1 MSKRRTRPTRAMAPT
16 PAPAKSFGADLG
28 LAMDQV
34 APNPGKLSAFV
45 LPKPMPGVLPS
56 GNSTGMAMDGYVNQ
70 AYCFAA
76 ANSAFSEG
84 QQAFP
89 YQYLAEL
96 TQRAEYRRPSEIL
109 AKEMTRKWLKIQ
121 STGDDDTDKQDKIKA
136 IEDEFD
142 RLNVQG
148 VFKKAAEHDGFFG
161 RAQIYI
167 DVGVKPDDVEEL
179 KVELKPVPA
188 KIGKGSL
195 KCLTNIEPIWTYPHN
210 YNSTEPLSPDF
221 FKPQAWFVMGKEVH
235 NSRLLTIISRPVPD
249 LLKPAYSFGGLSL
262 SQMAKPYVD
271 NWLRT
276 RQSVSDLL
284 HSFSVSGLKTDLG
297 DMLNVGAAEKLRRR
311 MDMFN
316 RTRDNRG
323 IMVLDKNNEDFFNVS
338 TPLSGL
344 DSLQAQSQEHQS
356 SVSGIPLSILL
367 GITPSGLNAS
377 SDGEIRIFYQWVE
390 GQQEACLTPPMR
402 VVLQVVQL
410 SLFGEIDPEI
420 TFKWEPLWSMD
431 AKELAEVR
439 KLEAETDAVLL
450 QEGVITPQEVRER
463 IANDEDSLYPALV
476 LTLELPEP
484 QADPAQEP
492 NPLDEAPGGESLPES
507 QQ

>member
-1 MSKRRTRPTRAMAPT
+1 M
-16 PAPAKSFGADLG
+16 
-28 LAMDQV
+28 
-34 APNPGKLSAFV
+34 
-45 LPKPMPGVLPS
+45 
-56 GNSTGMAMDGYVNQ
+56 
-70 AYCFAA
+70 
-76 ANSAFSEG
+76 
-84 QQAFP
+84 
-89 YQYLAEL
+89 
-96 TQRAEYRRPSEIL
+96 
-109 AKEMTRKWLKIQ
+109 
-121 STGDDDTDKQDKIKA
+121 
-136 IEDEFD
+136 
-142 RLNVQG
+142 
-148 VFKKAAEHDGFFG
+148 FKKAAEHDGFFG

-356 SVSGIPLSILL
+356 SVSGIPLSIRQ